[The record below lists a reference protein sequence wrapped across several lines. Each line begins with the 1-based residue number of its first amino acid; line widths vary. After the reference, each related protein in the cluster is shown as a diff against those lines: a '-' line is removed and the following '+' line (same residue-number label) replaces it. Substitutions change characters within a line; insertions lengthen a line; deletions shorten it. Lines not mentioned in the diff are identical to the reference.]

1 MAAHA
6 SQASRATYRE
16 KQEEPTGAGAIWL
29 VLLAPALLRSTLLHP
44 FSKLRARESTL
55 HPAPTWSV
63 PCLMLL
69 AAHGDAIR
77 FGRIWR

>member
-16 KQEEPTGAGAIWL
+16 KQEEPGGAIWL

-44 FSKLRARESTL
+44 FSKLRASESTVHL
-55 HPAPTWSV
+55 PGQCRA
-63 PCLMLL
+63 
-69 AAHGDAIR
+69 
-77 FGRIWR
+77 